1 MGKFLKGATIGT
13 IIGAAAGLL
22 IIPELD
28 RDTKRRIKR
37 SSRYVKN
44 AAEDVYCNMKDWV
57 K

>member
-13 IIGAAAGLL
+13 LIGAAAGML

-28 RDTKRRIKR
+28 RDTKRRIKK
-37 SSRYVKN
+37 SSRFMKS
-44 AAEDVYCNMKDWV
+44 AAEDVYYNMKNWT

>member
-13 IIGAAAGLL
+13 LIGAAAGLL

-28 RDTKRRIKR
+28 RDTKRRIKK
-37 SSRYVKN
+37 SSRFMMN
-44 AAEDVYCNMKDWV
+44 AAEDVYYNMKNWI